1 MKLYVIVNIYPKRI
15 LKLYKEDLN
24 RNARQASKRSTY
36 AYWAANLR
44 HMLTIEGGYEVV
56 SEILADWRVRYKNRT
71 AMMQEL
77 NRVKI

>member
-1 MKLYVIVNIYPKRI
+1 
-15 LKLYKEDLN
+15 
-24 RNARQASKRSTY
+24 
-36 AYWAANLR
+36 
-44 HMLTIEGGYEVV
+44 MLTIKGGYEVV